1 MTINLNC
8 VVRENVRRNKK
19 IDNPE
24 AQATGRGQTKHTK
37 KHNTKKTKKMSSMD
51 PTKNRW

>member
-8 VVRENVRRNKK
+8 VARENVWGNKK

-24 AQATGRGQTKHTK
+24 TQATIGTQDTGRGQTKHTQKTQHK
-37 KHNTKKTKKMSSMD
+37 KKL
-51 PTKNRW
+51 RR